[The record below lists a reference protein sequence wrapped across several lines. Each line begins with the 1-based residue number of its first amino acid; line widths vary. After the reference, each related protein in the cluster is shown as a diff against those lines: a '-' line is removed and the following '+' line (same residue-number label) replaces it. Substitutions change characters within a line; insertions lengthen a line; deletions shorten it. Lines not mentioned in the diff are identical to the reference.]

1 MKILKILLGFILGVF
16 SIGRVSSQTP
26 TDSAA
31 LRALQ
36 VGYIMPPEQVYVQ
49 FDNSAYFL
57 GETIWFKAFV
67 TSHDVDRPTTV
78 SKVLYVELVAPEGY
92 VVKTEK
98 YKIGADGTCHGEFFM
113 DPAYLS
119 GFFEIRA
126 YTRYMLNWGEHAVFS
141 RVFPVYDKVN
151 NGDWSFRNI
160 YDRRRSFRTES
171 DWVDGKLPDCDLR
184 FYPEGGHLVCGLESR
199 VAFELKGVDGIEGE
213 TEITILANGNPV
225 IRTSPAHLGKGS
237 FILTPQPETEYTA
250 TTVAKNKKGKE
261 RKYRFPLPA
270 VEKEGVVVSVRE
282 IQDSILIS
290 LKHNYHNDSVLG
302 CVIMHR
308 SSLGFYKK
316 ITSKTARFSIA
327 KSAIPEGVSRVVVFN
342 KDIPLAERM
351 FFVRHNEPQTGDHKV
366 VKLNATANGTPIEN
380 FTPNPYEK
388 IALTI
393 EREDGKDIEVTTNFA
408 VSVTDNAGHIHT
420 SWEYNMYS
428 YLLLGSEVKG
438 YIPNAEQYFD
448 TENEKRNEQLDHV
461 MLTNGWTAYDWSK
474 LTTTDLTRIVEP
486 EKGLRL
492 RGQLY
497 KRLVSNKFGEKGKV
511 TIMPCKRLSVTFS
524 VPTDGKV
531 RAYRFETDKEGCFD
545 LAVNDFYGKKVVALT
560 PKSRIIETKG
570 SKAAFS
576 IDRYFSPAPR
586 LLSYWERNTGSPII
600 DMNEQEEDSLIRRL
614 DNLEYE
620 LSGVNII
627 SKRNKDRFKRAPI
640 SELRLNYM
648 DEWEYALDVTYKYGV
663 YDFARKEKTSKE
675 DAISDNE
682 LFIEFQRD
690 YSDDTEK
697 VFRYN
702 KKDTYY
708 KNLPEEYEKGY
719 YTYRDNLPQY
729 SGSLTVS
736 NVITSIFARYSL
748 HWCYWVMP
756 AVIKGEYKK
765 ESIPEIDKD
774 YLHGIDIEKMTNF
787 SEIILSSNE
796 KYCNSFI
803 GGEGFWKNK
812 KEERILSG
820 ELTCTT
826 SSVTGK
832 PQLVYSSALPP
843 SIIHTGPF
851 WNKVPYSFFYDGFYT
866 MKRIHPTKNEIS
878 SESSNFIEH
887 NRNDMG
893 QKMHTYELKEQLK
906 HPNYVAYL
914 TPAKNDSTNTL
925 MKVDLSGEAGRRR
938 YTSFQGYTESKQ
950 FYSPDYS
957 KEKPVQPDY
966 RRTLLWNP
974 ATKVIDGKL
983 QVELFNSSGCDA
995 IRVSVMG
1002 YENGVVYMK

>member
-1 MKILKILLGFILGVF
+1 MKNGAIIFCFTILTNLCLH
-16 SIGRVSSQTP
+16 SQTP

-31 LRALQ
+31 LRALS
-36 VGYIMPPEQVYVQ
+36 VGYIMPQERVYLH
-49 FDNSAYFL
+49 FDNNAYFL

-78 SKVLYVELVAPEGY
+78 SKVLYVELLAPEGY

-113 DPAYLS
+113 DTAYLS
-119 GFFEIRA
+119 GFYEIRA

-160 YDRRRSFRTES
+160 YDRKRSFRTED
-171 DWVDGKLPDCDLR
+171 DWINNELPDCDLK

-213 TEITILANGNPV
+213 TEITILANGNP
-225 IRTSPAHLGKGS
+225 IIKASPVHLGKGS

-250 TTVAKNKKGKE
+250 TTVAKDKKGND
-261 RKYRFPLPA
+261 RKYEFPLPT
-270 VEKEGVVVSVRE
+270 VEKEGVVVSVSE
-282 IQDSILIS
+282 IQDSIQIS
-290 LKHNYHNDSVLG
+290 IKHNYHNDSVLG

-308 SSLGFYKK
+308 SSLGFYKR
-316 ITSKTARFSIA
+316 ITNSSSLFSIA
-327 KSAIPEGVSRVVVFN
+327 KSAIPEGVSRVVIFRSR
-342 KDIPLAERM
+342 IPLAERL
-351 FFVRHNEPQTGDHKV
+351 FFVLHNEPQTGDHKI
-366 VKLNATANGTPIEN
+366 VKLNATANGIPIEN
-380 FTPNPYEK
+380 FTPCSYEK
-388 IALTI
+388 ITI
-393 EREDGKDIEVTTNFA
+393 TMERDDGKEIEDVTDFA

-420 SWEYNMYS
+420 SWGYNMYS
-428 YLLLGSEVKG
+428 YLLLGSEIKG
-438 YIPNAEQYFD
+438 YIPNVKQYFD
-448 TENEKRNEQLDHV
+448 IGNRERDMQLDLV
-461 MLTNGWTAYDWSK
+461 MLTNGWTAYDWNK
-474 LTTTDLTRIVEP
+474 LTNTDLTRIVEP

-511 TIMPCKRLSVTFS
+511 TIVPCKRLSVTLS
-524 VPTDGKV
+524 VPTDGKIK
-531 RAYRFETDKEGCFD
+531 AYRFKTDKDGCFD
-545 LAVNDFYGKKVVALT
+545 LALEDFYGKKVVALT
-560 PKSRIIETKG
+560 PKSRIIETRG

-576 IDRYFSPAPR
+576 LDRYFSPTPR
-586 LLSYWERNTGSPII
+586 LLSYWELNTGSPII
-600 DMNEQEEDSLIRRL
+600 NMNEQEEDSLVKRL

-620 LSGVNII
+620 LSAVNIT

-663 YDFARKEKTSKE
+663 YDFARKERTSKE
-675 DAISDNE
+675 DATSDNE
-682 LFIEFQRD
+682 LFVEFQSD

-708 KNLPEEYEKGY
+708 KNLPQEYEKGY
-719 YTYRDNLPQY
+719 YIFRDNLPQY

-765 ESIPEIDKD
+765 DSIPQIDKE
-774 YLHGIDIEKMTNF
+774 YLKGVDVKKMTNF
-787 SEIILSSNE
+787 SEIIISSDE
-796 KYCNSFI
+796 RYCNSI
-803 GGEGFWKNK
+803 TGGEGFWNSK
-812 KEERILSG
+812 KEERIISG
-820 ELTCTT
+820 ELSCTT
-826 SSVTGK
+826 NPFTQRS
-832 PQLVYSSALPP
+832 QLVYSAAFKPTLVKL
-843 SIIHTGPF
+843 GPF
-851 WNKVPYSFFYDGFYT
+851 WNKHPYSFFYDGFYT
-866 MKRIHPTKNEIS
+866 MKRIHPTKNEIK
-878 SESSNFIEH
+878 SESGNLMEH
-887 NRNDMG
+887 NRNDVG
-893 QKMHTYELKEQLK
+893 QEMQTYKLKERLK

-914 TPAKNDSTNTL
+914 VPAQNDSTNTL
-925 MKVDLSGEAGRRR
+925 IKVDLSGEAGKRR

-957 KEKPVQPDY
+957 KEKPTLPDY
-966 RRTLLWNP
+966 RRTLLWHP
-974 ATKVIDGKL
+974 AVKVVDGKL
-983 QVELFNSSGCDA
+983 QVELYNSSECNA
-995 IRVSVMG
+995 IKVEALG
-1002 YENGVVYMK
+1002 YENGVMYMK

>member
-1 MKILKILLGFILGVF
+1 
-16 SIGRVSSQTP
+16 
-26 TDSAA
+26 
-31 LRALQ
+31 
-36 VGYIMPPEQVYVQ
+36 MPQERIYLH
-49 FDNSAYFL
+49 FDNDAYFL

-67 TSHDVDRPTTV
+67 TSHDVDRPTTL
-78 SKVLYVELVAPEGY
+78 SKVLYVELIAPEGY

-98 YKIGADGTCHGEFFM
+98 YKIGGDGSCNGEFFM
-113 DPAYLS
+113 DPDYLS
-119 GFFEIRA
+119 GFYEIRA
-126 YTRYMLNWGEHAVFS
+126 YTRYMLNWGDHAVFS
-141 RVFPVYDKVN
+141 RVFPVYDKVE
-151 NGDWSFRNI
+151 NGDWAFRNI
-160 YDRRRSFRTES
+160 YDRKRSFRTTE
-171 DWVDGKLPDCDLR
+171 DWINSEQPDCDLK
-184 FYPEGGHLVCGLESR
+184 FYPEGGHLVHGLESR

-225 IRTSPAHLGKGS
+225 IRTSPVHLGKGS
-237 FILTPQPETEYTA
+237 FMLTPQGETEYTA
-250 TTVAKNKKGKE
+250 TTIAKNKKGNK
-261 RKYRFPLPA
+261 RKYKFSLPV
-270 VEKEGVVVSVRE
+270 VEKEGVVVEVRE
-282 IQDSILIS
+282 IQDSIQIS
-290 LKHNYHNDSVLG
+290 LKHNYHNDSMLG

-308 SSLGFYKK
+308 SSLGFYKRFTNK
-316 ITSKTARFSIA
+316 ETHFSIA
-327 KSAIPEGVSRVVVFN
+327 KSAIPEGVSRVVVFCG
-342 KDIPLAERM
+342 DIPLAERM
-351 FFVRHNEPQTGDHKV
+351 FFVRHNELQTGDHKM
-366 VKLNATANGTPIEN
+366 VKLNATANGRPIED
-380 FTPNPYEK
+380 FTPDSYEK
-388 IALTI
+388 ITLTM
-393 EREDGKDIEVTTNFA
+393 EREDGKDIEAATDFA
-408 VSVTDNAGHIHT
+408 VSVTDYAGHIHT

-438 YIPNAEQYFD
+438 YIPNAGQYFD
-448 TENEKRNEQLDHV
+448 TENKERDTQLDLV
-461 MLTNGWTAYDWSK
+461 MLTNGWTAYEWSR
-474 LTTTDLTRIVEP
+474 LTNTDLTRIVEP
-486 EKGLRL
+486 EKELRL
-492 RGQLY
+492 RGQFY

-511 TIMPCKRLSVTFS
+511 TILPCKKHTLTFS
-524 VPTDGKV
+524 VPIDGRV
-531 RAYRFETDKEGCFD
+531 RAYRFETDNDGCFD
-545 LAVNDFYGKKVVALT
+545 LAIKDFYGKKVVALT

-600 DMNEQEEDSLIRRL
+600 TMNEEKEDSLVRRV

-620 LSGVNII
+620 LSTVNIT

-675 DAISDNE
+675 DAISDT
-682 LFIEFQRD
+682 LMYILFQRD
-690 YSDDTEK
+690 YSDNTEK

-708 KNLPEEYEKGY
+708 KNLPVEYETAY
-719 YTYRDNLPQY
+719 YTYRDKLPQY
-729 SGSLTVS
+729 ANSLTVS

-756 AVIKGEYKK
+756 AVIKGEYQKD
-765 ESIPEIDKD
+765 SIPEIDNE
-774 YLHGIDIEKMTNF
+774 YLHGVDIEKMTNF
-787 SEIILSSNE
+787 SEIVLSSNE
-796 KYCNSFI
+796 KYCNSFT
-803 GGEGFWKNK
+803 GGESFWKSK

-832 PQLVYSSALPP
+832 PQLVYSSALSP
-843 SIIHTGPF
+843 SIIHLGPF

-866 MKRIHPTKNEIS
+866 MKRIHPTKNEIKR
-878 SESSNFIEH
+878 ESGNLMEH
-887 NRNDMG
+887 NRNDVG
-893 QKMHTYELKEQLK
+893 QEMHTYELKERIE

-925 MKVDLSGEAGRRR
+925 MKVDLSGEAGKRR
-938 YTSFQGYTESKQ
+938 YTSFQGYTKNKQ

-957 KEKPVQPDY
+957 KEKPTIPDY

-974 ATKVIDGKL
+974 AVKVEDGKL
-983 QVELFNSSGCDA
+983 QVVLYNSSECEA
-995 IRVSVMG
+995 IKVNIIG